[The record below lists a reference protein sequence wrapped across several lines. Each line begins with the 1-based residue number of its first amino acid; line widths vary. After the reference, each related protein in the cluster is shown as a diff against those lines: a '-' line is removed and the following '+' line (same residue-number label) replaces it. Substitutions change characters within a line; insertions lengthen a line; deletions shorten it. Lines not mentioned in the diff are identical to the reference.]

1 MFIAAE
7 GCVPES
13 VFIVTTVERSQ
24 GRENLQTE
32 WKTAS
37 LWPECAVCGL
47 SVQCLHQLVCVN
59 TWSPADGTA
68 FEEVVEAP
76 WREGMAHWGWALMF
90 YWPATLPGCS
100 LLGRGG
106 DVTSS
111 RVLA

>member
-1 MFIAAE
+1 MFAAAD

-24 GRENLQTE
+24 GR
-32 WKTAS
+32 KTCKQS
-37 LWPECAVCGL
+37 EKQLVCGL

-59 TWSPADGTA
+59 TWPPADVTA
-68 FEEVVEAP
+68 FEKVVEAP
-76 WREGMAHWGWALMF
+76 WREGMGHWGWALTF
-90 YWPATLPGCS
+90 YWPASLPGCS